1 MNIKRIT
8 TPEAIE
14 QALSVC
20 SEHYRNLITRRIS
33 NAAQHP
39 ALRLSSVLHF
49 LIPHVEVDTL
59 IKELTA
65 DSTHLTNSVRR
76 TIKYDLMVNHRTL
89 FKLKD
94 FFKLYDNTSKDRL
107 LAIMENLNHIDYK
120 QNKADMIPVHHL
132 VPDPTFLTDTTP
144 TKTAQKHYENASSEG
159 GNHE

>member
-1 MNIKRIT
+1 MVIKRLT
-8 TPEAIE
+8 KPEAIE

-20 SEHYRNLITRRIS
+20 SEHYRNLIIRRIS
-33 NAAQHP
+33 NAAKHP

-65 DSTHLTNSVRR
+65 DSTHLTNTVRR
-76 TIKYDLMVNHRTL
+76 TIKYDLIVNHRTL
-89 FKLKD
+89 FKIKD
-94 FFKLYDNTSKDRL
+94 FFNLYDNTSISRL
-107 LAIMENLNHIDYK
+107 LAIMEKLNHIDYK

-144 TKTAQKHYENASSEG
+144 TKTAQKHYENESAEG
-159 GNHE
+159 KTNE